1 MATHEVIDLALIPGS
16 SCDERLFAPQVDA
29 LRGTVGIHL
38 VDNTQQPRIDRLAHA
53 ALDRLPERFAVTGLS
68 QGGLVACEI
77 VRQAPER
84 VTGLALLD
92 TLPGPGLRIDR
103 VRHRLAIGMLAA
115 RAFGPIDRIMWPRY
129 VAPARRDDADLHA
142 VVVAMMHANGARG
155 LINQQRIFL
164 TRPDYR
170 PLLAQIAVPT
180 LVLVGDQ
187 DTLAPV
193 AAATATAAAIPG
205 ADLVIVPDSGHL
217 TTLEAPA
224 AVTAALQHWLHRIRQ
239 NTDTAPT
246 PDASTAPAR
255 STQRTTP

>member
-1 MATHEVIDLALIPGS
+1 MTIFETLALVPGS
-16 SCDERLFAPQVDA
+16 GCDGRLFAPQIDA
-29 LRGTVGIHL
+29 LRGSVRIHL
-38 VDNTQQPRIDRLAHA
+38 VENTEQPRIDRLART
-53 ALDRLPERFAVTGLS
+53 ALDGLPERFALAGLS
-68 QGGLVACEI
+68 QGGLVALEI

-92 TLPGPGLRIDR
+92 TLPGPGLRVDR
-103 VRHRLAIGMLAA
+103 VRHRLAIAMLVA

-129 VAPARRDDADLHA
+129 VAPARLDDADLHA
-142 VVVAMMHANGARG
+142 IVRSMMHANGARG

-193 AAATATAAAIPG
+193 EAASATAAAIPD
-205 ADLVIVPDSGHL
+205 AELVTVPGSGHL

-224 AVTAALQHWLHRIRQ
+224 AVTVALQRWLHRIRQ
-239 NTDTAPT
+239 HPDTAAPATEPST
-246 PDASTAPAR
+246 PRTAP
-255 STQRTTP
+255 

>member
-1 MATHEVIDLALIPGS
+1 MQTHEVIDLALVPGS
-16 SCDERLFAPQVDA
+16 GCDERLFAPQVEA
-29 LRGTVGIHL
+29 LGGTVRVHL
-38 VDNTQQPRIDRLAHA
+38 VENTDQPRIDRLAGA
-53 ALDRLPERFAVTGLS
+53 ALARLPDRFALAGLS
-68 QGGLVACEI
+68 QGGLVALEI

-92 TLPGPGLRIDR
+92 TLPGPGLRVDR
-103 VRHRLAIGMLAA
+103 LRHRLAIAMLAA
-115 RAFGPIDRIMWPRY
+115 RAHRPIDRIMWPRY
-129 VAPARRDDADLHA
+129 VAPAHLDDADLHA
-142 VVVAMMHANGARG
+142 VVRAMMRANGTRG

-170 PLLAQIAVPT
+170 PLLPEITVPT

-193 AAATATAAAIPG
+193 EAAVATAEAIPD
-205 ADLVIVPDSGHL
+205 ADLVTVPGSGHL

-239 NTDTAPT
+239 N
-246 PDASTAPAR
+246 ASTA
-255 STQRTTP
+255 RTSP